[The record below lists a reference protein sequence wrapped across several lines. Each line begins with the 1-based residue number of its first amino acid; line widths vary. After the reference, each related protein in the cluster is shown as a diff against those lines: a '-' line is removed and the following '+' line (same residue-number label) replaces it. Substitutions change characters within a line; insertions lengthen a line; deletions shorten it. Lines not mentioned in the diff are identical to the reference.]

1 VQSPEATDN
10 VPWAAIENRCRL
22 GSEIGTAMTAT
33 NVADLVAALRTFEHG
48 KVVSAREAVALIRS
62 GNTVATSGFVG
73 IGFAEN
79 IAVAL
84 ENRFVDSAKDDP
96 DGVGSPR
103 DLTLVYAA
111 GQGDGKERGLNHLGH
126 LGLVKRVVGGHW
138 GLVPKLQALAVSNQI
153 EAYNLP
159 QGVITHLFRDIAAG
173 KPGHLS
179 RVGLGTFVDPRFGGG
194 KINAATTE
202 DLVTLMSIGDD
213 EYLFYRA
220 FPIDVGVIRGTT
232 ADPDGNI
239 TMERE
244 ALTLE
249 SLAIAMAA
257 RNSGG
262 VVIAQVERIAER
274 GSLNSRQVK
283 IPGILVDCVV
293 IAEKAEYHMQT
304 FGEPFSAAFAGE
316 IRVPSSSIP
325 VMAMS
330 ERKII
335 ARRAALELK
344 PNSVVN
350 LGIGMPEGVAGV
362 AAEERVIDLL
372 TLTAEPG
379 VVGGVP
385 AGGLS
390 FGAATNAQ
398 AIIDQPYQ
406 FDFYDGGGLDLAF
419 LGLAQADR
427 EGNLNVSKFGP
438 RLAGAGG
445 FINISQNAKCVVF
458 VGTFTCGG
466 LVVGIDDG
474 RLKILR
480 EGRSR
485 KFVPEVEHRTFSGPY
500 AWKREQ
506 PVIYVTER
514 CVFRLGVQGLELIEI
529 APGIDLERDILTQMD
544 FRPVISNE
552 LRMMD
557 DAIFRDAPM
566 GLRDRLLAIP
576 LERRLAYAAD
586 ENVFFINFERLAI
599 RSQQDI
605 DNVRQEIERKL
616 EPLDEKV
623 YGIVNYDN
631 FVIAPDLIDAWTEMV
646 KGLVERY
653 YWGVTRYTTSNFLRL
668 KLGKALSE
676 RGLAPHIYESA
687 EEAHHHL
694 RDFKSGD
701 TTDDARLQSA

>member
-1 VQSPEATDN
+1 MNAST
-10 VPWAAIENRCRL
+10 
-22 GSEIGTAMTAT
+22 
-33 NVADLVAALRTFEHG
+33 VAELVAALHTFEHG
-48 KVVSAREAVALIRS
+48 KVTSAREAVALIRN
-62 GNTVATSGFVG
+62 GDTVATSGFVG

-84 ENRFVDSAKDDP
+84 ENRFVESTNDDP
-96 DGVGSPR
+96 KGVGTPH

-111 GQGDGKERGLNHLGH
+111 GQGDGRERGLNHLGH
-126 LGLVKRVVGGHW
+126 AGLVKRVIGGHW
-138 GLVPKLQALAVSNQI
+138 GLVPKLQALAVGNQI

-159 QGVITHLFRDIAAG
+159 QGVIVHLFRDIAAG

-194 KINAATTE
+194 KINAATTD
-202 DLVTLMSIGDD
+202 DLVTLMPLGDE

-220 FPIDVGVIRGTT
+220 FPINVGVIRGTT

-249 SLAIAMAA
+249 GLAIAMAA

-262 VVIAQVERIAER
+262 IVIAQVERIAER
-274 GSLNSRQVK
+274 GSLNPRQVK
-283 IPGILVDCVV
+283 IPGVLVDCVV
-293 IAEKAEYHMQT
+293 VAEKPEYHMQT
-304 FGEPFSAAFAGE
+304 FAEPYSGAFAGE
-316 IRVPSSSIP
+316 VRVPASTIAP
-325 VMAMS
+325 MAMS

-350 LGIGMPEGVAGV
+350 LGIGMPEGVASI
-362 AAEERVIDLL
+362 AAEERIIDLL

-379 VVGGVP
+379 VVGGIP
-385 AGGLS
+385 AGGLN
-390 FGAATNAQ
+390 FGAATNPQ

-406 FDFYDGGGLDLAF
+406 FDFYDGGGLDIAF

-445 FINISQNAKCVVF
+445 FINISQNAKSVVF
-458 VGTFTCGG
+458 VGTFTAGH
-466 LVVGIDDG
+466 LVVGAEDG
-474 RLKILR
+474 RLRILQ
-480 EGRSR
+480 EGKSM
-485 KFVPEVEHRTFSGPY
+485 KFIVEVEHRTFSGSY
-500 AWKREQ
+500 ARKRRQ
-506 PVIYVTER
+506 PVTYITER
-514 CVFRLGVQGLELIEI
+514 CVFRLGEQGLELVEI
-529 APGIDLERDILTQMD
+529 APGIDLERDILAQMD
-544 FRPVISNE
+544 FRPVVNKDM
-552 LRMMD
+552 RTMD
-557 DAIFRDAPM
+557 DAIFRDEPM
-566 GLRDRLLAIP
+566 GLRDRMLAIP

-586 ENVFFINFERLAI
+586 QNMFFINFERLTI

-605 DNVRQEIERKL
+605 DNVRREVDRKL
-616 EPLDEKV
+616 GPLGRKV
-623 YGIVNYDN
+623 YAIVNYDN
-631 FVIAPDLIDAWTEMV
+631 FLIPPELVNAWTEMV
-646 KGLVERY
+646 KGVVERY
-653 YWGVTRYTTSNFLRL
+653 YWGVTRYTTSNFLRM
-668 KLGKALSE
+668 KLGNALAE

-694 RDFKSGD
+694 REFAPGTATDAARRLSAQPKTPRIGARAG
-701 TTDDARLQSA
+701 TTRDSKLDKTDH